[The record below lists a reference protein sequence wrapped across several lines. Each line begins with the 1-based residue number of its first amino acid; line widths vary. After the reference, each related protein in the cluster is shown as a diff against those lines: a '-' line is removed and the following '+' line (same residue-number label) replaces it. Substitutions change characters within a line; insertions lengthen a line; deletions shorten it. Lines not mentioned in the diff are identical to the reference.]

1 MTTEAD
7 RKRAARVV
15 LAGNPNSGKT
25 SLFNRLTG
33 AHQHVGN
40 YPGVTVERREGRLEV
55 GGRFVRLED
64 LPGTYGLEPW
74 SPEERVAR
82 AELLDRRPDA
92 AVIVVDSNTPER
104 GLTFLLQVQL
114 AGIPTILC
122 LNMAD
127 EARAAGQVLDVE
139 VLTNS
144 LRGPVVETVAHTGE
158 GVDALLL
165 ELDRMLAAPA
175 PVDRPQFFEGEL
187 ARAIEELSAGVGD
200 VHGDSLPAAYLAM
213 QLLAGTITGEQV
225 AGPTDGAAL
234 QQAAVAA
241 RARVEGVLGQD
252 IAVVLA
258 SAFFEASTQFVRRA
272 VLAKARASARARS
285 DRVDRVLAHQILGLP
300 LFLLMMFGL
309 FWVTFALGD
318 YPVGW
323 LEGVFGLV
331 GDWLMAVWPDGR
343 LEWLRSLVVDGL
355 IGGVGGVVVFVPN
368 IVLLFL
374 GLALLEDT
382 GYMARGAF
390 IMDRFMRRFGLH
402 GKSFIPMICGLG
414 CSIPGIMGTR
424 ILEDEKDRLLTMFVL
439 PLMSC
444 GARLPIWLLL
454 VPAFF
459 PPVWRA
465 PVLWGIYFFG
475 AIVALLLALVLRR
488 TVFKGAETPFVMEL
502 PPYRLPTARALLM
515 KMWERSWLY
524 LRKAGTV
531 ILGISVVMWV
541 ITAYPRPEV
550 YEVDRALAAG
560 ELVLVDD
567 GAPTGPARL
576 SIGEVEHRRQSE
588 ALRFSVA
595 GTLGRAIE
603 PVITPLGLD
612 WKLGVAMVGSF
623 AAKEVFVSQ
632 MAIVYSLGGDDS
644 DEGSSLSEFIRRDY
658 SPAAGVALILFLL
671 IATPCMATVAVTR
684 RESASWRFAMMQF
697 AGLTALGYA
706 IALAAYQIIS
716 LFC

>member
-1 MTTEAD
+1 MTSSINRD
-7 RKRAARVV
+7 SISRVV

-33 AHQHVGN
+33 ARQHVGN
-40 YPGVTVERREGRLEV
+40 YPGVTVESREGRLEIGNKSV
-55 GGRFVRLED
+55 LLED

-74 SPEERVAR
+74 SAEEKVAR
-82 AELLDRRPDA
+82 EQLLDHRPAA
-92 AVIVVDSNTPER
+92 AVIVVDSSAPER
-104 GLTFLLQVQL
+104 GLSFFLQVQL
-114 AGIPTILC
+114 AGIPAILC

-127 EARAAGQVLDVE
+127 EARAAGQVLDVAE
-139 VLTNS
+139 LTNA
-144 LRGPVVETVAHTGE
+144 LQGPVVETVAHTGE
-158 GVDALLL
+158 GVDALLMEL
-165 ELDRMLAAPA
+165 ERILAGHLESERPA
-175 PVDRPQFFEGEL
+175 LFHGEL
-187 ARAIEELSAGVGD
+187 AVAVRSLASLVGE
-200 VHGDSLPAAYLAM
+200 GGSSSLPAEYIAV
-213 QLLAGTITGEQV
+213 QLLAGTVSGQEIDRVDSG
-225 AGPTDGAAL
+225 DDL
-234 QQAAVAA
+234 QRSVDET
-241 RARVEGVLGQD
+241 RTRVEASMGQD
-252 IAVVLA
+252 IAVALA
-258 SAFFEASTQFVRRA
+258 SAFFDGASRFVHRA
-272 VLAKARASARARS
+272 LRAKARADARASS
-285 DRVDRVLAHQILGLP
+285 DRVDQFLAHRVLGLP
-300 LFLLMMFGL
+300 IFLALMFGL
-309 FWVTFALGD
+309 FWATFTLGD
-318 YPVGW
+318 FPVGW
-323 LEGVFGLV
+323 LESLFGVI
-331 GDWLMAVWPDGR
+331 GDWLMAVWPDGK
-343 LEWLRSLVVDGL
+343 LEWLRSLLIDGL

-402 GKSFIPMICGLG
+402 GKSFIPMVCGLG

-459 PPVWRA
+459 PPAWRA

-488 TVFKGAETPFVMEL
+488 TVFKGKDTPFVMEL
-502 PPYRLPTARALLM
+502 PPYRIPTLRALVE

-541 ITAYPRPEV
+541 ITAYPQLDS
-550 YEVDRALAAG
+550 YEVDRALETG
-560 ELVLVDD
+560 ELTVVAH
-567 GAPTGPARL
+567 GTAL
-576 SIGEVEHRRQSE
+576 SPGEVTESEVEQLRQGE
-588 ALRFSVA
+588 ALRASVA
-595 GTLGRAIE
+595 GQIGTVME
-603 PVITPLGLD
+603 PVIAPLGFD

-632 MAIVYSLGGDDS
+632 MAIVYSLGGEEEDGVD
-644 DEGSSLSEFIRRDY
+644 SLSEYIRRDY

-671 IATPCMATVAVTR
+671 IATPCMATLAVTR
-684 RESASWRFAMMQF
+684 REAGTWRFALLQF
-697 AGLTALGYA
+697 GGLTLLGYV
-706 IALAAYQIIS
+706 IALAAYQIVG

>member
-1 MTTEAD
+1 VTDNGSM
-7 RKRAARVV
+7 ARVV

-33 AHQHVGN
+33 ARQHVGN
-40 YPGVTVERREGRLEV
+40 YPGVTVESREGKLQLGERQ
-55 GGRFVRLED
+55 VRLED

-74 SPEERVAR
+74 SAEEKVAR
-82 AELLDRRPDA
+82 TQLIEHRPDA
-92 AVIVVDSNTPER
+92 AVVVVDSSAPER
-104 GLTFLLQVQL
+104 GISFYLQVQL
-114 AGIPTILC
+114 AGIPAILC

-127 EARAAGQVLDVE
+127 EARAAGQVLDVSE
-139 VLTNS
+139 LT
-144 LRGPVVETVAHTGE
+144 LALHGPVVETVAHTGE
-158 GVDALLL
+158 GVEALLL
-165 ELDRMLAAPA
+165 ELERILEAPEDEARPVIFHGALAIAM
-175 PVDRPQFFEGEL
+175 RT
-187 ARAIEELSAGVGD
+187 LSASLGALPNL
-200 VHGDSLPAAYLAM
+200 SLPAEYLAT
-213 QLLAGTITGEQV
+213 QVLAGTVSVQELAGGSAGEV
-225 AGPTDGAAL
+225 L
-234 QQAAVAA
+234 QESAE
-241 RARVEGVLGQD
+241 RARLEVEESYGQD

-258 SAFFEASTQFVRRA
+258 SAFFDTATRLVRRA
-272 VLAKARASARARS
+272 LLGRARANARIRS
-285 DRVDRVLAHQILGLP
+285 DRVDRILANRILGLP
-300 LFLLMMFGL
+300 LFLALMFGL
-309 FWVTFALGD
+309 FWVTFTLGD

-323 LEGVFGLV
+323 LESLFGIA
-331 GDWLMAVWPDGR
+331 GDWIVSVWPPGKA
-343 LEWLRSLVVDGL
+343 EWLLSLLVDGL

-402 GKSFIPMICGLG
+402 GKSFIPMVCGLG

-488 TVFKGAETPFVMEL
+488 TAFKGDETPFIMEL
-502 PPYRLPTARALLM
+502 PPYRLPTPRALLE
-515 KMWERSWLY
+515 KMWERCWLY

-541 ITAYPRPEV
+541 ITAYPQLESF
-550 YEVDRALAAG
+550 EVDRALAAG
-560 ELVLVDD
+560 DLMLVSEIIPGESDSITELD
-567 GAPTGPARL
+567 AER
-576 SIGEVEHRRQSE
+576 RRQSE
-588 ALRFSVA
+588 SLRASVA
-595 GTLGRAIE
+595 GQLGIIIE
-603 PVITPLGLD
+603 PVIAPLGFD
-612 WKLGVAMVGSF
+612 WKLGVALVGSF

-632 MAIVYSLGGDDS
+632 MAIVYSLGGEADDGI
-644 DEGSSLSEFIRRDY
+644 ESLSEYISRDY

-671 IATPCMATVAVTR
+671 IATPCMATLAVTR
-684 RESASWRFAMMQF
+684 RESGTWRFALLQF
-697 AGLTALGYA
+697 GGLTLLGYG
-706 IALAAYQIIS
+706 IALVAYQIVS

>member
-1 MTTEAD
+1 MNLATD
-7 RKRAARVV
+7 NDSMARVV

-33 AHQHVGN
+33 ARQHVGN
-40 YPGVTVERREGRLEV
+40 YPGVTVESREGKLQLGERT
-55 GGRFVRLED
+55 VRLED

-74 SPEERVAR
+74 SAEEKVAR
-82 AELLDRRPDA
+82 EELIDHRPDA
-92 AVIVVDSNTPER
+92 AVIVVDSSAPER
-104 GLTFLLQVQL
+104 GISFYLQVQL

-127 EARAAGQVLDVE
+127 EARDAGQVLDVSE
-139 VLTNS
+139 LTHA
-144 LRGPVVETVAHTGE
+144 LHGPVVETVAHTGE

-165 ELDRMLAAPA
+165 ELERILEPSEEAERPA
-175 PVDRPQFFEGEL
+175 IFHGEL
-187 ARAIEELSAGVGD
+187 AVAIGNLSASLGALPNLR
-200 VHGDSLPAAYLAM
+200 LPAEYLAM
-213 QLLAGTITGEQV
+213 QVLAGTVSVEAL
-225 AGPTDGAAL
+225 AGAGQEGL
-234 QQAAVAA
+234 HESVG
-241 RARVEGVLGQD
+241 RARREVEESYGQD

-258 SAFFEASTQFVRRA
+258 SAFFDTASRLVRRA
-272 VLAKARASARARS
+272 LLARARVNARVRS
-285 DRVDRVLAHQILGLP
+285 DRVDRLLANRILGLP
-300 LFLLMMFGL
+300 LFLALMFGL
-309 FWVTFALGD
+309 FWVTFTLGD

-323 LEGVFGLV
+323 LQSFFGIA
-331 GDWLMAVWPDGR
+331 GDWIVSVWPPGKA
-343 LEWLRSLVVDGL
+343 EWLLSLIVDGL

-402 GKSFIPMICGLG
+402 GKSFIPMVCGFG

-475 AIVALLLALVLRR
+475 VIVALLLALVLRR
-488 TVFKGAETPFVMEL
+488 TVFKGDETPFIMEL
-502 PPYRLPTARALLM
+502 PPYRLPTPRALLG

-541 ITAYPRPEV
+541 ITAYPKPDS

-560 ELVLVDD
+560 ELSLV
-567 GAPTGPARL
+567 AE
-576 SIGEVEHRRQSE
+576 SIPGEPGSITELEAERRRQSE
-588 ALRFSVA
+588 SLRASLA
-595 GTLGRAIE
+595 GQLGTFIE
-603 PVITPLGLD
+603 PVIAPLGFD

-632 MAIVYSLGGDDS
+632 MAIVYSLGGE
-644 DEGSSLSEFIRRDY
+644 EGDGIESLSEYISRDY

-671 IATPCMATVAVTR
+671 IATPCMATLAVTR
-684 RESASWRFAMMQF
+684 RESGTWRFALLQF
-697 AGLTALGYA
+697 SGLTLLGYGV
-706 IALAAYQIIS
+706 ALIAYQIVS